1 MGDDLQVV
9 SGYFDTGK
17 SKTLIRISDCDP
29 WYCGYAYEYV
39 DDLGGSFNLLGTYQT
54 YVQDTGSD
62 IQVQEATATL
72 CVSSDPSS
80 CIAG

>member
-1 MGDDLQVV
+1 MKRPIPVIV
-9 SGYFDTGK
+9 ISCSVFNIMFETTGLTG
-17 SKTLIRISDCDP
+17 SNLTLI
-29 WYCGYAYEYV
+29 YYEYV

-54 YVQDTGSD
+54 YVHDTGSD